1 MRGGQG
7 LALRQEL
14 PCFTTLSPP
23 SPPLPPPAPL
33 TIFIFC
39 IIFFPEG
46 GSNLG
51 EGTIRG
57 DGGKRI
63 NNLLLFDIVGDGEEV
78 GFILDDNLGFSSV
91 VVIVDGPGGGGGGS
105 PATDGRVGVVL
116 SITTAL

>member
-1 MRGGQG
+1 MGVGR
-7 LALRQEL
+7 LVLRQEL
-14 PCFTTLSPP
+14 PCFTTM

-33 TIFIFC
+33 LIFIFC

-63 NNLLLFDIVGDGEEV
+63 NNLLLFDMVGDGEEV
-78 GFILDDNLGFSSV
+78 DFILDDDLGLSSDVIVV